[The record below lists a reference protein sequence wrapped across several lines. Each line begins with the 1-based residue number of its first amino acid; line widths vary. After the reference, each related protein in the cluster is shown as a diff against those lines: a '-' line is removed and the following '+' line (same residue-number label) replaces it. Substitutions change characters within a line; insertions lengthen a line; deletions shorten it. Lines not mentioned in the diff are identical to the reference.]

1 MALETPE
8 ELEALQ
14 TLLDTS
20 MANAGTHF
28 RRIADQTPP
37 PRAEVLVA
45 LLPAMQTI
53 DLATVTAKGEPRIAP
68 VDGHFLKGRWY
79 FGSAEDSIR
88 ARHLA
93 VRPAASV
100 AHTRGEGLCV
110 IVHGHVERLSLQ
122 DPASAWFLERLR
134 TIYPDFDKWGFHDN
148 PYWTLHPTRMYA
160 RIPAEDAGAVN
171 VS

>member
-1 MALETPE
+1 MALETKE
-8 ELEALQ
+8 ELQALQ
-14 TLLDTS
+14 ALLDTS
-20 MANAGTHF
+20 MAKAGAHL

-37 PRAEVLVA
+37 ARAEALVA

-53 DLATVTAKGEPRIAP
+53 DLATVSSKGEPRVAP

-79 FGSAEDSIR
+79 FGSAPDSMR

-93 VRPAASV
+93 ARPAASA

-110 IVHGHVERLSLQ
+110 IVHGNVEQVSLR

-134 TIYPDFDKWGFHDN
+134 SVYPGFDEWGFHDN
-148 PYWTLHPTRMYA
+148 PYWTLHPTHMYA
-160 RIPAEDAGAVN
+160 RITAEEAASTGV
-171 VS
+171 